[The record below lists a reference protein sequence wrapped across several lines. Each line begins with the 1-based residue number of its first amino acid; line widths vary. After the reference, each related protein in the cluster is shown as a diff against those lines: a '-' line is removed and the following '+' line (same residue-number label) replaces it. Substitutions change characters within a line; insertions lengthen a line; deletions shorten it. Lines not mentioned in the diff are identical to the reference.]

1 MNQAY
6 CASDT
11 VPCISLENILVE
23 AGENE
28 QVDALNGIPALVLLS
43 NTDGS
48 NTFVILKKVRAPEPK
63 QLDEARGQITSDYQ
77 NYLEEDWIE
86 ELKAKYPVE
95 VDRNSFPEIK
105 L

>member
-1 MNQAY
+1 M
-6 CASDT
+6 
-11 VPCISLENILVE
+11 E
-23 AGENE
+23 AGVNE
-28 QVDALNGIPALVLLS
+28 QVDALDGVPGIGAVS

-63 QLDEARGQITSDYQ
+63 LLDEARGQITSDYQ
-77 NYLEEDWIE
+77 NFLEQEWIE

-95 VDRNSFPEIK
+95 VDRSLLSGIK